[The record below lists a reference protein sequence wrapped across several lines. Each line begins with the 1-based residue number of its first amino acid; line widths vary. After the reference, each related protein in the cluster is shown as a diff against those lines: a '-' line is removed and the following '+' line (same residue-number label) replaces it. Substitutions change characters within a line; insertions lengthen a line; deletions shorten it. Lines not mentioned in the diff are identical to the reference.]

1 MSLDDPYVT
10 NPETPL
16 PQDGRV
22 LLDATLLKRLRKARG
37 LSQEALADLCFQRQL
52 CVSIASIKR
61 AETGKIVLYRTARHL
76 AQVFEVE
83 LDQLMAP
90 PPAGMDAGPAPAPS
104 AGATGMP
111 HGAAIPARAHGLPDR
126 ATAAGMPSST
136 LAQPASGMSVA
147 AAIPAA
153 AVMPGQ
159 GPMFPAAMS
168 ATPPAAMALAAGMP
182 AAPMPASPMAPAAA
196 MAAAPA
202 HGDATAIPAGLAAPY
217 GLQYDDVVRYVVML
231 HVELSAPAG
240 ADSLAVRDIA
250 AIVQQFGGK
259 ITGADG
265 CTVSAVFGLPQAYRS
280 DAERCMRC
288 TIELNRHLLTHGGRA
303 MALRLARWEQG
314 AAAGAPDLRQ
324 PPRAGVSV
332 LPFRLPVYVE
342 RKLAPLLDHRFLF
355 ADEAAPDQ
363 AYLLF
368 SKPAASDASQLP
380 PLIGR
385 YAETRQFK
393 AVAEGV
399 LESQAGHI
407 LYVRAVAG
415 VGKSRL
421 AQEFMDIA
429 RAAGM
434 RCHAAGVLD
443 NGVAHAEPGGA
454 DQGWRA
460 PLEQLARS
468 LLGLG
473 ATPAHGDSP
482 AIAELVARLYLPQE
496 TALFYHVLANARLD
510 AEQHALY
517 AAMSQDV
524 RDQGWARALQML
536 VLRLA
541 MTEPQLIALEDVHWG
556 DPYLFEALGP
566 LLALS
571 REAPVLW
578 VITSRVE
585 NDPLETALRQ
595 QMDDLGLTVFDL
607 APMPAREAL
616 ALAGQFT
623 DVDPAYRARCVERAQ
638 GNPLFLTQLLA
649 SPGQQLPDSL
659 KHLIQARLDS
669 MPPQHR
675 QALRMASVLGPRF
688 ELALLRD
695 ALGDPDY
702 VPPAAGRDS
711 LLRATDGQ
719 AYGFV
724 HDLVMHCIYD
734 TIDPQQLRQLH
745 AVAALAWRTR
755 DPAQCAHHLYRA
767 NDPGALDMMLQAI
780 RQRLLRH
787 QFEAALD
794 LAASCNAYD
803 STSFSSFAL
812 ALLRADASAGMGH
825 MANARQYYQHA
836 IMLAGR
842 PQEKIDAVIG
852 LAGVLNIL
860 EELEEEERLL
870 DETVPLA
877 LSVGAEAA
885 LGKLLYLKGNIYFPR
900 GNYTECRRYHEDAA
914 RYAEAADMSETQA
927 RALSGVGD
935 SYYAQG
941 RMCKAFD
948 LFTQCL
954 AMCERHRYVHI
965 EASNRAALGSTRI
978 YLGDAEGAVADALA
992 SAALANKVGNRRA
1005 ETFSRMTA
1013 GWALVADGALDAAT
1027 EQVELGLELA
1037 RTLGSSRFET
1047 FLMES
1052 QARITWL
1059 LGDHALAERQIN
1071 ATVQQM
1077 ERLQLQNFI
1086 GPWVLGTQALFTR
1099 DDAVRRRALL
1109 QGAAYL
1115 TRDCLAHNAYRF
1127 YLSAAEVAL
1136 LDGDLVAAGFYADQL
1151 LATAAQESCAW
1162 AEHHVA
1168 LLRTYAQWLREP
1180 DDALRRQLAELD
1192 DRSVQYGYGQAAP
1205 RLRLALQEAL
1215 QVKLRRTV

>member
-1 MSLDDPYVT
+1 MNLDASKV
-10 NPETPL
+10 NNNETPL

-37 LSQEALADLCFQRQL
+37 LSQEALADLCFQNQL

-76 AQVFEVE
+76 AQVFDVE
-83 LDQLMAP
+83 LDQLMA
-90 PPAGMDAGPAPAPS
+90 
-104 AGATGMP
+104 
-111 HGAAIPARAHGLPDR
+111 AASP
-126 ATAAGMPSST
+126 ATAAGD
-136 LAQPASGMSVA
+136 AVA
-147 AAIPAA
+147 A
-153 AVMPGQ
+153 MPL
-159 GPMFPAAMS
+159 
-168 ATPPAAMALAAGMP
+168 PPAAPAAGRHSHAAGGFAVP
-182 AAPMPASPMAPAAA
+182 APDLPLFPPHAAVHGAQPIPPGVPALYDL
-196 MAAAPA
+196 
-202 HGDATAIPAGLAAPY
+202 H
-217 GLQYDDVVRYVVML
+217 YDDVVRYVVML
-231 HVELSAPAG
+231 HAELTMPPG
-240 ADSLAVRDIA
+240 ADSAAVRDIA

-259 ITGADG
+259 VTGVDG
-265 CTVSAVFGLPQAYRS
+265 CTVSAAFGLPQAYRS

-288 TIELNRHLLTHGGRA
+288 AIELNRHLLTHGGRA
-303 MALRLARWEQG
+303 MAMRLARWESG
-314 AAAGAPDLRQ
+314 AATGNAPDLRQ
-324 PPRAGVSV
+324 PPRPAASV
-332 LPFRLPVYVE
+332 LPFRLPLHVE
-342 RKLAPLLDHRFLF
+342 RKLLPLLDHRFLF
-355 ADEAAPDQ
+355 SDDGARDSG
-363 AYLLF
+363 YLLF

-421 AQEFMDIA
+421 AQEFIDIA

-434 RCHAAGVLD
+434 RCHMAEVLD
-443 NGVAHAEPGGA
+443 TGVVHAEHAGA
-454 DQGWRA
+454 DHGWRA

-473 ATPAHGDSP
+473 VQPAHGDSP
-482 AIAELVARLYLPQE
+482 LIADLVARLYLPPE
-496 TALFYHVLANARLD
+496 TALFYHVLAGVRLD

-524 RDQGWARALQML
+524 RDQGWTRALQML

-556 DPYLFEALGP
+556 DPYLFDALGP

-571 REAPVLW
+571 HEAPVLW

-585 NDPLETALRQ
+585 NDPLESALRQ
-595 QMDDLGLTVFDL
+595 QMADLGLTVFDL
-607 APMPAREAL
+607 APMPAREAM
-616 ALAGQFT
+616 ALADQFT

-659 KHLIQARLDS
+659 KHLIQARLDG
-669 MPPQHR
+669 MPAQHR

-688 ELALLRD
+688 ELDLLRD
-695 ALGDPDY
+695 ALGDGGY
-702 VPPAAGRDS
+702 VPQAAGRDS
-711 LLRATDGQ
+711 LLRKTADNGCS
-719 AYGFV
+719 FV

-745 AVAALAWRTR
+745 AVAALAWRQR
-755 DPAQCAHHLYRA
+755 DAAQCAHHLYRA

-780 RQRLLRH
+780 RERLERH

-794 LAASCNAYD
+794 LASSCNAYD
-803 STSFSSFAL
+803 STSFSSFTL
-812 ALLRADASAGMGH
+812 ALLRAHASTGMGH
-825 MANARQYYQHA
+825 MGNARQYYQHA
-836 IMLAGR
+836 IMLSGR

-941 RMCKAFD
+941 RMRKAFD
-948 LFTQCL
+948 LFSQCL

-978 YLGDAEGAVADALA
+978 YLGDTEGAVSDALA
-992 SAALANKVGNRRA
+992 SATLAHKVGNRRA

-1059 LGDHALAERQIN
+1059 NGDHALAERQIN
-1071 ATVQQM
+1071 ATAQQM

-1099 DDAVRRRALL
+1099 DADVRRRALL

-1115 TRDCLAHNAYRF
+1115 NRDCLAHNAYRF
-1127 YLSAAEVAL
+1127 YLSAAEVSL
-1136 LDGDLVAAGFYADQL
+1136 LDGDLVAASFYADQL

-1168 LLRTYAQWLREP
+1168 LLRAYAQWLREP
-1180 DDALRRQLAELD
+1180 DEALRRTLTELD
-1192 DRSVQYGYGQAAP
+1192 DRSVQYGYAQAAP
-1205 RLRLALQEAL
+1205 RLRMALQGAL
-1215 QVKLRRTV
+1215 QGRLLKTV